1 MLERIKTLLGIKDT
15 LQDDVLDIIIENVE
29 RQLLRKLTRVNESIE
44 EIPNELNY
52 ITEEIVVRRFNR
64 LGSEGM
70 KSESVEGHRID
81 FYDLNKEFDYYYEV
95 IEDYRE
101 DSKMG
106 KVRFL

>member
-15 LQDDVLDIIIENVE
+15 LQDDVLGIIIENVE

-44 EIPNELNY
+44 EIPDELNY

>member
-15 LQDDVLDIIIENVE
+15 LQDDVLGIIIENVE

-44 EIPNELNY
+44 EIPDELNY

-106 KVRFL
+106 RVRFL